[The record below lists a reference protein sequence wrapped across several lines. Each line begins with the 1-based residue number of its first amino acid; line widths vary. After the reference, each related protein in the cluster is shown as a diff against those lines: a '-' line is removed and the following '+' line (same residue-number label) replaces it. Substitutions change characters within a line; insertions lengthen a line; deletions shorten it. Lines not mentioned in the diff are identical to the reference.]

1 MLTSAVSSSTHAG
14 SHVGSSARPGGWCTS
29 GGGARYIQGALD
41 MLQHL
46 TKSMALLRQLMFTI
60 KLMSSVTSPRS
71 VWITD
76 AAYVG
81 RGPRRAVVILVV
93 WCARV
98 HVLLASSAAGCRHRS
113 LSTFLYIATPVSPPC
128 HPRALQMSI
137 NCQRRNRIVSFDIL
151 VVLRKISCSK
161 MTS

>member
-14 SHVGSSARPGGWCTS
+14 SHVGSSDRPGGWCTS

-98 HVLLASSAAGCRHRS
+98 LLASSMARCRHRS

-128 HPRALQMSI
+128 HPRVTP
-137 NCQRRNRIVSFDIL
+137 VSPPCPANEYQL
-151 VVLRKISCSK
+151 PE
-161 MTS
+161 T